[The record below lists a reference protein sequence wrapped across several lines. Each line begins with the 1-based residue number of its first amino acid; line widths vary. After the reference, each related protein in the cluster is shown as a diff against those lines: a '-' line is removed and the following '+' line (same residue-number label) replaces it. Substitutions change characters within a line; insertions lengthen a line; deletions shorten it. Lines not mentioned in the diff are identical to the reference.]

1 MSLIGCGGRGTG
13 AITNIMNTKGN
24 VKLVAV
30 ADAFPY
36 KAEGAVERLK
46 KDHSEK
52 VAVSPDTTY
61 SGLDAYQK
69 AIDADCDLVVIATPP
84 GFRPQQFE
92 YAVKKNKHV
101 FMEKPVATDAP
112 GVRRV
117 LKAVEES
124 KKKGLMVG
132 VGLQRRHEPQ
142 YLETIKRIHD
152 GEIGDLIL
160 TRVYWNGGSIW
171 YRGRSGDESE
181 MEFQCNNWYHFIWL
195 SGDQICE
202 QHIHNLDVG
211 CWAKGAY
218 PVEANG
224 MGGGERREE
233 GDRTKSQIFD
243 HTFCEFTFP
252 DGTKMYSQGR
262 HLKNAFS
269 MVGEEVHGT
278 KGTADPSGSIT
289 VDGNTWKFDRKQ
301 RLGGHQQEQHD
312 LIEALM
318 RGEIYNE
325 GDFGARSTFTA
336 ILGREACYSGRVL
349 KWDELL
355 ANGKDYAPGI
365 DQYTLQTTPPATKT
379 DGKYWAPL
387 PGIWDPF
394 APLT

>member
-1 MSLIGCGGRGTG
+1 MDKRTTSRRSFLKTSTAAVAGTALAGSIARTAHAAGSDEIKMSLIGCGGRGTG

-152 GEIGDLIL
+152 GGVQHLPYCVGGYVIRARAGTGMADHCHPTLHFRVNPHDIG
-160 TRVYWNGGSIW
+160 T
-171 YRGRSGDESE
+171 
-181 MEFQCNNWYHFIWL
+181 
-195 SGDQICE
+195 
-202 QHIHNLDVG
+202 
-211 CWAKGAY
+211 
-218 PVEANG
+218 
-224 MGGGERREE
+224 
-233 GDRTKSQIFD
+233 
-243 HTFCEFTFP
+243 
-252 DGTKMYSQGR
+252 
-262 HLKNAFS
+262 
-269 MVGEEVHGT
+269 
-278 KGTADPSGSIT
+278 
-289 VDGNTWKFDRKQ
+289 
-301 RLGGHQQEQHD
+301 
-312 LIEALM
+312 
-318 RGEIYNE
+318 
-325 GDFGARSTFTA
+325 
-336 ILGREACYSGRVL
+336 
-349 KWDELL
+349 
-355 ANGKDYAPGI
+355 
-365 DQYTLQTTPPATKT
+365 T
-379 DGKYWAPL
+379 DGCSR
-387 PGIWDPF
+387 GHRSISRRR
-394 APLT
+394 